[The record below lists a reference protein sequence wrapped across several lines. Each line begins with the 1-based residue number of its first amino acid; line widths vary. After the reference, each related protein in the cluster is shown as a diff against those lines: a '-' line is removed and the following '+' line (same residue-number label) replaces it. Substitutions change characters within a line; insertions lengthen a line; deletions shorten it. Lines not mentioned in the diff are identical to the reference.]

1 MLKNN
6 DPVAEAR
13 LRVKYKGLVFFYPDN
28 QTICSV
34 YCGNLEYRKGRG
46 GGWVFADDVYDD
58 EHFIVGDMLIEMIA
72 APQQEFHIQIVH
84 QTE

>member
-1 MLKNN
+1 
-6 DPVAEAR
+6 
-13 LRVKYKGLVFFYPDN
+13 
-28 QTICSV
+28 
-34 YCGNLEYRKGRG
+34 
-46 GGWVFADDVYDD
+46 VFADDVYDD